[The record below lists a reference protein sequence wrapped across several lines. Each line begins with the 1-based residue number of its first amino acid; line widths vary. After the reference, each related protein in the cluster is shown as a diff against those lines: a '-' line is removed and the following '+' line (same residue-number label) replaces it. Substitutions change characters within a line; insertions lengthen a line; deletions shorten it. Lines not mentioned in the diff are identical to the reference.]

1 MKNQNLQT
9 LIVIIILFLGISST
23 QSLKAQSEFGLKG
36 GILFSNIHHSESN
49 SNLEIERKTGLT
61 IGAFYKKQNL
71 LGAIGIQTELLY
83 QQKGANY
90 FIPKPG
96 TDSISDGENNYPLPD
111 SYYRDTEKL
120 FGYLFSLNNRRAD
133 TGEINHFSAGIA
145 AGLSIKL
152 CASTN
157 LDFRYSYDLTPF
169 DYMSSGKYSKF
180 NNHGFAITIQ
190 QTIFNKE

>member
-120 FGYLFSLNNRRAD
+120 HYFTIPILFTLSTTKFMKLYAGPEFGYLFSLNNRRAD
-133 TGEINHFSAGIA
+133 TGETNHFSAGIA

-152 CASTN
+152 CTSTN
-157 LDFRYSYDLTPF
+157 SRFSVF
-169 DYMSSGKYSKF
+169 
-180 NNHGFAITIQ
+180 I
-190 QTIFNKE
+190 